1 MASEVI
7 DRARAS
13 YRERA
18 WAAAYADFHAA
29 DDESPLAIDDLEQL
43 AVTAYLIGKDDDSL
57 ELWARAHRDCLRLD
71 DAERAARCGFWL
83 AFHLLL
89 RGDIARSGGWV
100 ARIERLLDDRQLDCA
115 VQGYVM
121 VVNGL
126 VALDA
131 DDVDHAYGLFTR
143 ATDIAARF
151 TDPDLSAIARLS
163 TGEALIQRH
172 AVAQGVRLL
181 DEVMAGVITD
191 EVSPV
196 VVGVL
201 YCATILCCQKI
212 FDIRR
217 ETEWTAALT
226 DWCAAQ
232 PDLVPFRGQCLVH
245 RSEIMQLHGA
255 WADAEAEAQRACEL
269 LSGVPFSVAGM
280 AYYQCGELHRLRG
293 EYEQAEAAYEKAS
306 EWGHEPQPGL
316 SLLRLGQ
323 GKVDLAQAAIR
334 RIVDESRAVFG
345 AGGGAVRSRLL
356 PAFVEIMIEAHDLE
370 AAGAGADELSALA
383 AGFDAPLV
391 HALAAHARGS
401 VVLATGDARSALDPL
416 RQAYVTWQQLQ
427 APHDTAKVRVLIG
440 MACRQLGDYDT
451 ARMHLEAARTAFRRL
466 GAAPDVARLE
476 RLLVRVAPEAAGLL
490 TAREIEV
497 LQHVAVGKT
506 NRDIAADL
514 SLSEKT
520 VARHVSNILTKLGLA
535 SRSAATAYAYE
546 HDLLQGTTT

>member
-1 MASEVI
+1 MPSEAI
-7 DRARAS
+7 DRARVS

-18 WAAAYADFHAA
+18 WAAAYSDFHAA
-29 DDESPLAIDDLEQL
+29 DEESPLTIDDLEHL
-43 AVTAYLIGKDDDSL
+43 AVTAYLTGKDDESL
-57 ELWARAHRDCLRLD
+57 DLWSRAHREWLRQD
-71 DAERAARCGFWL
+71 EAERAARCGFWL

-89 RGDIARSGGWV
+89 RGDVARSGGWV
-100 ARIERLLDDRQLDCA
+100 ARIQRLLDDRQLDCA
-115 VQGYVM
+115 VHGYVM

-126 VALDA
+126 VALDM
-131 DDVDHAYGLFTR
+131 DDVDRAYTLFTG
-143 ATDIAARF
+143 AADIADRF
-151 TDPDLSAIARLS
+151 ADPDLSAIARLS
-163 TGEALIQRH
+163 TGEALIQRQDL
-172 AVAQGVRLL
+172 VQGVRLL
-181 DEVMAGVITD
+181 DEVMAGITTD

-269 LSGVPFSVAGM
+269 LSGVPFSAAGM
-280 AYYQCGELHRLRG
+280 AFYQRGELHRLRG

-306 EWGHEPQPGL
+306 EWGHEPHPGL
-316 SLLRLGQ
+316 SLLRLAQ

-334 RIVDESRAVFG
+334 RTVEESRGVFG
-345 AGGGAVRSRLL
+345 AGGGAVRSKLL
-356 PAFVEIMIEAHDLE
+356 PAFVEIMIEANDLD
-370 AAGAGADELSALA
+370 AARAGADELSALA
-383 AGFDAPLV
+383 VRFDAALL
-391 HALAAHARGS
+391 HALAAQARGS

-416 RQAYVTWQQLQ
+416 RQAYLTWQQLQ

-440 MACRQLGDYDT
+440 LACRQLGDYDT
-451 ARMHLEAARTAFRRL
+451 ARMHLEAAHAAFRRL
-466 GAAPDVARLE
+466 GAAPDAGQLE
-476 RLLVRVAPEAAGLL
+476 RLLVRVAPDAAGLL

-506 NRDIAADL
+506 NRDIATDL

-520 VARHVSNILTKLGLA
+520 VARHVSNILTKLGLS

-546 HDLLQGTTT
+546 HDLLPRATT

>member
-43 AVTAYLIGKDDDSL
+43 AVTAYLIAKDDDSL
-57 ELWARAHRDCLRLD
+57 ELWARAHRECLRLD

-100 ARIERLLDDRQLDCA
+100 ARIQRLLDDRQLDCA

-131 DDVDHAYGLFTR
+131 DDVDHAYALFTR
-143 ATDIAARF
+143 ATDIADRF

-172 AVAQGVRLL
+172 EVAQGVRLL

-196 VVGVL
+196 VIGVL

-245 RSEIMQLHGA
+245 
-255 WADAEAEAQRACEL
+255 
-269 LSGVPFSVAGM
+269 VAGGLLRVLERTAYGRPIRDIRAPESGIRRM
-280 AYYQCGELHRLRG
+280 ADQRRSDPGYRGVALPGVRG
-293 EYEQAEAAYEKAS
+293 EPHRYRRHLSKDACS
-306 EWGHEPQPGL
+306 RPGL
-316 SLLRLGQ
+316 RRARRREPARITVLR
-323 GKVDLAQAAIR
+323 R
-334 RIVDESRAVFG
+334 SG
-345 AGGGAVRSRLL
+345 A
-356 PAFVEIMIEAHDLE
+356 
-370 AAGAGADELSALA
+370 
-383 AGFDAPLV
+383 
-391 HALAAHARGS
+391 
-401 VVLATGDARSALDPL
+401 
-416 RQAYVTWQQLQ
+416 
-427 APHDTAKVRVLIG
+427 
-440 MACRQLGDYDT
+440 
-451 ARMHLEAARTAFRRL
+451 
-466 GAAPDVARLE
+466 
-476 RLLVRVAPEAAGLL
+476 
-490 TAREIEV
+490 
-497 LQHVAVGKT
+497 
-506 NRDIAADL
+506 
-514 SLSEKT
+514 
-520 VARHVSNILTKLGLA
+520 
-535 SRSAATAYAYE
+535 
-546 HDLLQGTTT
+546 

>member
-43 AVTAYLIGKDDDSL
+43 AVTAYFIGKDDHSL
-57 ELWARAHRDCLRLD
+57 ELWARAHRECLRLD

-100 ARIERLLDDRQLDCA
+100 ARIQRQLDCA

-131 DDVDHAYGLFTR
+131 DDVDHAYALFTR
-143 ATDIAARF
+143 ATDIADRF

-172 AVAQGVRLL
+172 EVAQGVRLL

-217 ETEWTAALT
+217 ETGGQQRSLT
-226 DWCAAQ
+226 
-232 PDLVPFRGQCLVH
+232 
-245 RSEIMQLHGA
+245 GA
-255 WADAEAEAQRACEL
+255 
-269 LSGVPFSVAGM
+269 P
-280 AYYQCGELHRLRG
+280 
-293 EYEQAEAAYEKAS
+293 
-306 EWGHEPQPGL
+306 PN
-316 SLLRLGQ
+316 
-323 GKVDLAQAAIR
+323 
-334 RIVDESRAVFG
+334 
-345 AGGGAVRSRLL
+345 
-356 PAFVEIMIEAHDLE
+356 
-370 AAGAGADELSALA
+370 
-383 AGFDAPLV
+383 
-391 HALAAHARGS
+391 
-401 VVLATGDARSALDPL
+401 
-416 RQAYVTWQQLQ
+416 
-427 APHDTAKVRVLIG
+427 
-440 MACRQLGDYDT
+440 
-451 ARMHLEAARTAFRRL
+451 RT
-466 GAAPDVARLE
+466 
-476 RLLVRVAPEAAGLL
+476 
-490 TAREIEV
+490 
-497 LQHVAVGKT
+497 
-506 NRDIAADL
+506 
-514 SLSEKT
+514 SY
-520 VARHVSNILTKLGLA
+520 
-535 SRSAATAYAYE
+535 RSAASAWCTLLAGYYAYWSGLPMDGRFE
-546 HDLLQGTTT
+546 TYVRPNGDSPHGRPTTT